1 MIKIVKNIPVR
12 LRMVWVAGLAAA
24 FFFVLTTPIINWV
37 TDIITPPDEL
47 ANITV
52 TTSTESIK
60 LRWSRSTDIDL
71 KKIVIEIGD
80 SQFELSRTATEYE
93 YDIDSDSIPEQI
105 KIKSTD
111 YFTSTTTTID
121 LREGTVTANQ
131 QSGGNITLGILFR
144 TFVITLIL
152 AYGMYA
158 IVGFELESF
167 KSRILIFY
175 PAVSISPYVLITLSF
190 LITEQFQFNKFI
202 LSFIFSIVL
211 YVISYFVLLT
221 TNILNT
227 ALEVKIP
234 LEQAARASQF
244 IFSLISSYLIL
255 ILFFGANFNFFEKLV
270 LIGPPVFY
278 LTFSSILMLEHI
290 TAQQSVIRSLGITQT
305 ILYAIFVLSIWPV
318 NYVYAILSI
327 AVVFYILLSI
337 ALEIR
342 SNLNRYVW
350 VEYMVLVA
358 LITFLLVINSSWG
371 INGTLL

>member
-12 LRMVWVAGLAAA
+12 LRIVWVAGIAAA
-24 FFFVLTTPIINWV
+24 LFFILTTPIINWV
-37 TDIITPPDEL
+37 ADIVTPPDEL
-47 ANITV
+47 ANISI
-52 TTSTESIK
+52 TTSTQSIK
-60 LRWSRSTDIDL
+60 LRWNKSDDIDL
-71 KKIVIEIGD
+71 RKITININDQIFELGKTSTDFEYDLDSDEIPESIVITTRD
-80 SQFELSRTATEYE
+80 LF
-93 YDIDSDSIPEQI
+93 
-105 KIKSTD
+105 
-111 YFTSTTTTID
+111 TTTTTKINII
-121 LREGTVTANQ
+121 EGTVIANQ
-131 QSGGNITLGILFR
+131 QAGGNITLGILFR
-144 TFVITLIL
+144 TSVIVATL

-158 IVGFELESF
+158 VVGFKT
-167 KSRILIFY
+167 KSLKSKVIIFY
-175 PAVSISPYVLITLSF
+175 PALSIIPYILITLSF
-190 LITEQFQFNKFI
+190 LIAEQFQFNKFI
-202 LSFIFSIVL
+202 LSFMFSIVL
-211 YVISYFVLLT
+211 YVISYFVILT

-290 TAQQSVIRSLGITQT
+290 TPQQSIIRSLSITLT